1 MNIAELI
8 KALDGLEPSSEI
20 VVRDSVWDGVLH
32 IAGVYEADGVV
43 EIEVQEG
50 ETK

>member
-1 MNIAELI
+1 MSVTELV
-8 KALDGLEPSSEI
+8 KALDGLDPSLQI
-20 VVRDSVWDGVLH
+20 VVRDVTWDGVLH

-50 ETK
+50 EE